1 MLSFLRNPHN
11 MSLKHVISKN
21 IVAVLAVAV
30 MSVMMASCGSVKHT
44 AKPSASA
51 SGSSRQSSHKAPPR
65 KTTESKMQHIDFSS
79 ASGNAVTSKL
89 LREADSWMG
98 TPYVWGGNDRNGV
111 DCSGFVTQVYL
122 RSLDIKL
129 PRTSAQQ
136 QEFCTTIS
144 RNDLQPGD
152 LVFFTV
158 RGGDR
163 VGHVGIYIGDGNMV
177 HSSSSKGVI
186 ITPLSTPYFVTNYHS
201 AGRVERYYAMMEKRQ
216 NVKAA
221 KTKTKA
227 KAEPSAPN
235 TASKPKSTPKP
246 KPAVKQQPAKMEL
259 TTPMPA
265 QVFAGTAPQSK
276 PEETKPVAP
285 KPADTPKQPQPDFEE
300 PDPDFFD

>member
-1 MLSFLRNPHN
+1 
-11 MSLKHVISKN
+11 MSLKHVTFKN

-51 SGSSRQSSHKAPPR
+51 SGSSKQSSHKAPPR

-79 ASGNAVTSKL
+79 VASNSVTSKL

-98 TPYVWGGNDRNGV
+98 VPYVWGGNDRNGV

-136 QEFCTTIS
+136 QEYCTAIS
-144 RNDLQPGD
+144 RDDLQPGD

-201 AGRVERYYAMMEKRQ
+201 AGRVERYYAMMAKRQ
-216 NVKAA
+216 NVKASS
-221 KTKTKA
+221 KQA
-227 KAEPSAPN
+227 KASASATK
-235 TASKPKSTPKP
+235 TASKPKSTPKSSP
-246 KPAVKQQPAKMEL
+246 KPAAKQQPAKTEL

-265 QVFAGTAPQSK
+265 QVFAGAMPQAK
-276 PEETKPVAP
+276 PEEKKPVE
-285 KPADTPKQPQPDFEE
+285 TPRPQPQQPDYEE
-300 PDPDFFD
+300 TDPDFFD